1 MQKDEFSSFH
11 GPLHIDKEAA
21 KRLIVVRA
29 LNQVPAKANLR
40 IESFKN
46 PMTEQL
52 DFDLFFDTGIDK
64 HDLAYEDNGTTVI
77 LDGRSAM
84 SLMGSTL
91 SVNKKGN
98 FTLKEAE

>member
-1 MQKDEFSSFH
+1 MEKDEYASFS

-29 LNQVPAKANLR
+29 LNQVPKQAKLR

-46 PMTEQL
+46 PMTSRL
-52 DFDLFFDTGIDK
+52 DFDLFFDTQKDTFDVEYK
-64 HDLAYEDNGTTVI
+64 DNGTTVV
-77 LDGRSAM
+77 LDERSAL

-91 SVNKKGN
+91 SVNKKGD
-98 FTLKEAE
+98 FTLIEAE